1 MNINNLTFDD
11 IDNVFTKHNT
21 IEDAIIDITEYN
33 ISYIDDF
40 IKRIKELKEKDEN
53 FFIMLHC
60 GVAYNLIELIILS
73 EQIKK
78 TEYKKFTSY
87 CQILN
92 LTCKDFEKEALK
104 YDGISG
110 LINHYIP
117 CTLSKIEKYKM
128 LNSLLCRIFEIYE
141 EDNKNCLY
149 QIQFKEITIEV
160 GIILKYINR
169 RIKKYEKEERGRK

>member
-1 MNINNLTFDD
+1 MNIN
-11 IDNVFTKHNT
+11 
-21 IEDAIIDITEYN
+21 
-33 ISYIDDF
+33 
-40 IKRIKELKEKDEN
+40 
-53 FFIMLHC
+53 
-60 GVAYNLIELIILS
+60 
-73 EQIKK
+73 
-78 TEYKKFTSY
+78 
-87 CQILN
+87 N

-104 YDGISG
+104 YNGISG

-117 CTLSKIEKYKM
+117 RSLPKKEKYKM